1 MPEKENFQKKKM
13 RLFLKKMTLFVAV
26 SLFVVSHASTSF
38 CFQITILEN
47 LKNSGKKS
55 SVIYEQKWGIVYDAV
70 KLVWRQSEN
79 NTISYMYEMFFVDY
93 AADEKSI
100 FAFRGSNKAIGVFFE
115 PLSDNRTNVDF
126 VFYGDALQLT
136 IDNSIEEV
144 TYFLKH
150 GYQAY
155 LRYTTEKEFQRKKE
169 EEIRHNL
176 NRNTPFE

>member
-1 MPEKENFQKKKM
+1 MKK
-13 RLFLKKMTLFVAV
+13 LALLLVAV
-26 SLFVVSHASTSF
+26 SLFVAFYASNALCSTINKLEAKRNAGNKTS
-38 CFQITILEN
+38 
-47 LKNSGKKS
+47 
-55 SVIYEQKWGIVYDAV
+55 VVYEQKWGIVYDAV

-100 FAFRGSNKAIGVFFE
+100 FAFRGNSKAIGVFFE

-136 IDNSIEEV
+136 IDNSIEEL